1 MKKFIKNNI
10 KIFLIVLITTIIV
23 GNISVYAASQ
33 YFAKDITFTP
43 TNENFKKEN
52 GEPID
57 NVEDALNEL
66 YKYQRS
72 DFIEVEGAVD
82 ISLSSLYQNNAH
94 LSYDGKYC
102 YLSAS
107 LISAIPGNNYKLI
120 IDDKYYPIEEQTYYD
135 VGGDNG
141 FVKYTIKKDGNIY
154 IEQQSRNRNDWASI
168 RAFYKCNK
176 SINK

>member
-1 MKKFIKNNI
+1 MKRFIKNNI
-10 KIFLIVLITTIIV
+10 KVFAAVIISGIVFTGI
-23 GNISVYAASQ
+23 GVYAASV
-33 YFAKDITFTP
+33 YLAKDINFTP

-52 GEPID
+52 GEVIT

-107 LISAIPGNNYKLI
+107 FISAIPGNNYKLI

-141 FVKYTIKKDGNIY
+141 FAKYTIKKDGNIY

-168 RAFYKCNK
+168 RAFYRCNK
-176 SINK
+176 SINE